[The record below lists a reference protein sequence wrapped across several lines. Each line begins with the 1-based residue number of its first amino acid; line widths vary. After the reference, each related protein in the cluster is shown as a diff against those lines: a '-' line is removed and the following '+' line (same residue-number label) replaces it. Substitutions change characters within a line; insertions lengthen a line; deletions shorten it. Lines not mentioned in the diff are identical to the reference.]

1 MSADEM
7 LVSFWSSDVYSSG
20 LYFGVDRLAI
30 FAVRGRGVIG
40 AALCQIGREDFS
52 VPAAAGPDFHHRHV
66 GPDSEE
72 TQCFRRMAIAVARDI
87 GGRPRRRL
95 QRGFQRRIDM
105 MRAVAGGSGLGAVGG
120 SQGKCGENEGKV
132 AAHVNSAPSVGSGTA

>member
-1 MSADEM
+1 MRYLATA
-7 LVSFWSSDVYSSG
+7 VYLARDLG
-20 LYFGVDRLAI
+20 GDRLAL
-30 FAVRGRGVIG
+30 FAGRGSGVIG
-40 AALCQIGREDFS
+40 GALCQIGREDFS

-95 QRGFQRRIDM
+95 QRGFQRRVDP
-105 MRAVAGGSGLGAVGG
+105 MRAVAGGRSEEHTSELPSLMRIPYAVLFLTNTNPE
-120 SQGKCGENEGKV
+120 KE
-132 AAHVNSAPSVGSGTA
+132 